1 MEQLT
6 PVGLRAPEHLLRD
19 LGVGVLEW
27 VIQPDPAPPKP
38 ASRALRIAPER
49 SEAYRLAMVLDT
61 WLRTVLGL
69 TRKRLDPS
77 VVPPR
82 DQQPQ
87 TSISL
92 ERAMKPPRGR
102 SAESCALRSSE
113 TAHSDISAFTV

>member
-61 WLRTVLGL
+61 RLRTVLGL

-82 DQQPQ
+82 DQQPPC
-87 TSISL
+87 
-92 ERAMKPPRGR
+92 R
-102 SAESCALRSSE
+102 
-113 TAHSDISAFTV
+113 